1 VRTVDCHTINS
12 GSGHGGSRLK
22 RLNLALS
29 RDETIHAA
37 RLDSLVLLV
46 RKLSQPIRSGSQILA
61 QHRPADHHLVLN
73 RLLDQ
78 LVLTYAQSSGNLSRQ
93 NPKLL
98 VTPTKWKYSSRCH
111 LSSMSPLDVMSRPAY
126 DITADG

>member
-22 RLNLALS
+22 RLELALS
-29 RDETIHAA
+29 RDESIHAT

-46 RKLSQPIRSGSQILA
+46 GKLSQPIRSGSQILA
-61 QHRPADHHLVLN
+61 QHRAAGHDLMLN

-78 LVLTYAQSSGNLSRQ
+78 LVLTYAQSVGNLSRQ
-93 NPKLL
+93 NPELL
-98 VTPTKWKYSSRCH
+98 VAPTEGKCSSRCH
-111 LSSMSPLDVMSRPAY
+111 VSSMSLSPVMSRGAD
-126 DITADG
+126 DIIW